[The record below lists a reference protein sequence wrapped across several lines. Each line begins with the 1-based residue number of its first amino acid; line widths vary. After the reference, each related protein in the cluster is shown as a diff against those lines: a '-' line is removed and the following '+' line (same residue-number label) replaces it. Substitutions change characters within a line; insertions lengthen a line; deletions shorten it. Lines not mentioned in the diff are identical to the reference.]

1 MAEITTFL
9 TFGNQAEAATN
20 LYVSLFD
27 GKIVSSVRYGQSG
40 PGPAGSVMS
49 VTFEIL
55 GKTFYA
61 LNGGPHFSFSQ
72 GISLFVSCDSQAEI
86 DRYYDTLLADGG
98 KEMQCGWLSDRFGVV
113 WQIVPKV
120 LPTLIGG
127 PDPKK
132 SGRAMQAM
140 LQMKK
145 LDIATLKRAYEGTE
159 SS

>member
-9 TFGNQAEAATN
+9 TFDNQAEAAAN
-20 LYVSLFD
+20 LYVSLFG
-27 GKIVSSVRYGQSG
+27 GKIVSSMRYGESG
-40 PGPAGSVMS
+40 PGPKGSVLS

-98 KEMQCGWLSDRFGVV
+98 KELQCGWLSDKFGVV
-113 WQIVPKV
+113 WQIVPK
-120 LPTLIGG
+120 LLQTLIGD
-127 PDPKK
+127 PDPRK

-140 LQMKK
+140 MQMKK
-145 LDIATLKRAYEGTE
+145 LDIATLKRAHDA
-159 SS
+159 